1 MSSRLVVDVAM
12 SNKQKF
18 LKDWNISHALTHAE
32 ARAREVLNDNGY
44 PSEFPGW
51 LELTSRKPKLPFVI
65 DNAVQVLLW
74 AYSVKEAMSDENVA
88 RTDLSFRAFRFGVAC
103 DRADLLR
110 DFFTGR
116 AVRTKYGLLA
126 EQRGNRRRDLV
137 TEGEIKQWQSDYR
150 KLKRKNKDI
159 SKRGAAVR
167 IKAETFTY
175 RSHLT
180 IRKYL

>member
-116 AVRTKYGLLA
+116 AVRTKEGLLA
-126 EQRGNRRRDLV
+126 ERRGNRRRDLV

-150 KLKRKNKDI
+150 KLKKGTRTL
-159 SKRGAAVR
+159 SKRAAADR
-167 IKAETFTY
+167 IKAETGTY
-175 RSHLT
+175 RSGRT
-180 IRKYL
+180 IRRYL

>member
-1 MSSRLVVDVAM
+1 MS
-12 SNKQKF
+12 KTQEF
-18 LKDWNISHALTHAE
+18 LKDWNISDALTHAE

-65 DNAVQVLLW
+65 
-74 AYSVKEAMSDENVA
+74 AMSDKNVA

-116 AVRTKYGLLA
+116 AVRTKEGLLA
-126 EQRGNRRRDLV
+126 ERRGNRRRDLV

-150 KLKRKNKDI
+150 KLKKGTRTL
-159 SKRGAAVR
+159 SKRAAADR
-167 IKAETFTY
+167 IKAETGTY
-175 RSHLT
+175 RSGRT
-180 IRKYL
+180 IRRYL

>member
-65 DNAVQVLLW
+65 DNAVQVLFW

-103 DRADLLR
+103 DKADLLP
-110 DFFTGR
+110 DFLTGR
-116 AVRTKYGLLA
+116 AVRTKIGLLA

-150 KLKRKNKDI
+150 KLKKGTRTL
-159 SKRGAAVR
+159 SKRAAADR
-167 IKAETFTY
+167 IKAETGTY
-175 RSHLT
+175 RSGRT
-180 IRKYL
+180 IRRYL